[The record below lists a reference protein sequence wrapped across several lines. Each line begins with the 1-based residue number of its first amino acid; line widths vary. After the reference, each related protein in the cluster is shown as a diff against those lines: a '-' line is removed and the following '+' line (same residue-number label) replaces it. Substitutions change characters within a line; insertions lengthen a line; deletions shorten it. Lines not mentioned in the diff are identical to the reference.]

1 VVTVITPSGRQANTV
16 RSGSSYCSQSELP
29 LTFGLG
35 GELLAKRIEVRWPSG
50 KEQSFDEVEA
60 NRSLVISEN
69 MGLRPQ
75 P

>member
-1 VVTVITPSGRQANTV
+1 
-16 RSGSSYCSQSELP
+16 LP

-50 KEQSFDEVEA
+50 KEQSFDDVEA
-60 NRSLVISEN
+60 NRSLIISEN